1 MTCCLKSVGGVG
13 SPGPSLT
20 TACGRTVSPRTA
32 LSPTIL
38 HNARVEY
45 ARYVAIGD
53 SFTEGVGDPDP
64 SRPNGLRGW
73 ADRVAEV
80 LAASDP
86 DFGYANLA
94 IRGRKLPAILGEQLD
109 RALELSPDLVTL
121 AGGGNDVLRPRA
133 DIDGLAASL
142 DEGVAKL
149 TAIGAKVVLFTLP
162 DTRSNQS
169 FKVVRGRVALFNEF
183 VREIA
188 DTHDT
193 ALVDVWRN
201 HDFDRR
207 VFLDPDR
214 LHLSTFGHMTI
225 AAEVLGALGLEA
237 ELPLVKPAVPP
248 PLSRREQSAEHIEWL
263 RTFLLPWVARRLTGK
278 SSGDGIEPKRP
289 TFAPVD
295 YAS

>member
-1 MTCCLKSVGGVG
+1 M
-13 SPGPSLT
+13 
-20 TACGRTVSPRTA
+20 
-32 LSPTIL
+32 
-38 HNARVEY
+38 EY

-80 LAASDP
+80 LAAENP
-86 DFGYANLA
+86 GFGYANLA

-109 RALELSPDLVTL
+109 RAIDLSPDLVTL

-142 DEGVAKL
+142 DAAVARL

-169 FKVVRGRVALFNEF
+169 FKVIRGRVALFNEF

-188 DTHDT
+188 DAHDA
-193 ALVDVWRN
+193 ALVDVWRH

-207 VFLDPDR
+207 VFLDFDR
-214 LHLSTFGHMTI
+214 LHLSTFGHTSI
-225 AAEVLGALGLEA
+225 AAEVLQALDLPV
-237 ELPLVKPAVPP
+237 ELPVIKPAAPP
-248 PLSRREQSAEHIEWL
+248 PLSRREQRVEHLAWV
-263 RTFLLPWVARRLTGK
+263 RTFLLPWVARRLMGK
-278 SSGDGIEPKRP
+278 SSGDGVEPKRP

-295 YAS
+295 NLG

>member
-1 MTCCLKSVGGVG
+1 MKYS
-13 SPGPSLT
+13 
-20 TACGRTVSPRTA
+20 
-32 LSPTIL
+32 
-38 HNARVEY
+38 
-45 ARYVAIGD
+45 RYVAIGD

-64 SRPNGLRGW
+64 SRPNGFRGW

-80 LAASDP
+80 LAADNP

-94 IRGRKLPAILGEQLD
+94 VRGRKLPAILGEQLD
-109 RALELSPDLVTL
+109 RAIELSPDLVTL

-133 DIDGLAASL
+133 DIDALAASL
-142 DEGVAKL
+142 DEAVAKL
-149 TAIGAKVVLFTLP
+149 TAIGATVVLFTLP

-169 FKVVRGRVALFNEF
+169 FKVVRGRVALLNEF
-183 VREIA
+183 IREIA
-188 DTHDT
+188 DTHGT

-207 VFLDPDR
+207 VFLDFDR
-214 LHLSTFGHMTI
+214 LHLSTFGHLSV
-225 AAEVLGALGLEA
+225 AVEVLEALGLDA
-237 ELPLVKPAVPP
+237 DLPVVKPAAPP
-248 PLSRREQSAEHIEWL
+248 PLSRLEQRVEHIEWM

-278 SSGDGIEPKRP
+278 SSGDGVEPKRP